1 VTDGMTRVPVL
12 PRRVA
17 AGVSVFAV
25 ARTGYAIA
33 GGILLVCFAGII
45 VIFDRM
51 HLLGDIA
58 APLVALGVMMVAL
71 VAVIIRA
78 NRVTLVAYILVGG
91 LADYFFLYTVLN
103 HHTWLL
109 PAAMVIVTRPATAI
123 ILVGTPGS
131 RPLPAVAWGIAGF
144 VAGTVATIAVDW
156 QLGIPIQLGTGP
168 GITLANYCAVYLGLS
183 IVQRSQRRR
192 VPDFLQMRSE
202 TRRMEATRTTEHR
215 TVALMHDTV
224 LNDLAL
230 IINGPDLLDSRMRDR
245 MSQDVAT
252 LANTNLLDAEESKAI
267 VDPSDGSL
275 RNQMTQLI
283 SDFQWR
289 GLSVE
294 FTGDTGTVAHMTQG
308 AVAAAVGA
316 LRACLENVLAHSGA
330 DAAEIVVSASDSY
343 VTWTVNDAGKGFDL
357 ALVPKDRLGLKSSV
371 FGRVESEG
379 GTVKVWTSP
388 GEGASVLFTLPLLP
402 QEETVVGADD

>member
-1 VTDGMTRVPVL
+1 MSDGIGHVPVL
-12 PRRVA
+12 PRRIA

-33 GGILLVCFAGII
+33 GGILVVCFAGII
-45 VIFDRM
+45 VLFDRL
-51 HLLGDIA
+51 HLLAGIA
-58 APLVALGVMMVAL
+58 LPLVALVVMMVVL
-71 VAVIIRA
+71 VVVIIRA
-78 NRVTLVAYILVGG
+78 NRVTLVAYIVVGG
-91 LADYFFLYTVLN
+91 LADYFFLYSVLN
-103 HHTWLL
+103 HHTTLL
-109 PAAMVIVTRPATAI
+109 PAALVIISRPATAL
-123 ILVGTPGS
+123 ILVGTAGS

-144 VAGTVATIAVDW
+144 VVGTVVTIAVYW
-156 QLGIPIQLGTGP
+156 QLGIPVQLGDGP

-192 VPDFLQMRSE
+192 VPDFLQMRRE
-202 TRRMEATRTTEHR
+202 TRLREAMRTTEQR

-230 IINGPDLLDSRMRDR
+230 IINGPDVLDSRMRDR
-245 MSQDVAT
+245 MAQDVAT
-252 LANTNLLDAEESKAI
+252 LASTNLLDPEESKAI

-275 RNQMTQLI
+275 RNQMTLLI

-289 GLSVE
+289 GLNVE
-294 FTGDTGTVAHMTQG
+294 FTGDTGTVAHMTPG
-308 AVAAAVGA
+308 AVTAAVGA

-343 VTWTVNDAGKGFDL
+343 VTWTVSDAGSGFDL
-357 ALVPKDRLGLKSSV
+357 AKVPEDRLGLKSSV

-379 GTVKVWTSP
+379 GMVKVWTSP
-388 GEGASVLFTLPLLP
+388 GRGTSVLFTLPLLP
-402 QEETVVGADD
+402 QSETLAGANE